1 MAKADTQ
8 RDQTVE
14 YRPSG
19 SSGFFM
25 PPRGIAERDPSR
37 PLSERARLVRIELHD
52 ISTRPRKG
60 GGTWEI
66 RIGYV
71 QDKLDISEPQW
82 RAARRELEAAGYYL
96 AVRLHGADG
105 KWDWR
110 HVGFEAAQTPEQLDE
125 IKAEIRLQW
134 AEERKERWKAQ
145 ASVRGAGGR
154 TRPPPGEP
162 AQPGP
167 EASA

>member
-1 MAKADTQ
+1 MAKDNKSQ

-19 SSGFFM
+19 GAGFFM
-25 PPRGIAERDPSR
+25 PRRGIAEYDRER
-37 PLSERARLVRIELHD
+37 PLRERARLIRIELHD
-52 ISTRPRKG
+52 LSSRLTKDGKR
-60 GGTWEI
+60 WEI
-66 RIGYV
+66 RISYV
-71 QDKLDISEPQW
+71 QDRLHISEPQW
-82 RAARRELEAAGYYL
+82 RAGRRELEAAGYYL
-96 AVRLHGADG
+96 AVRLNGDDG
-105 KWDWR
+105 KWVWR
-110 HVGFEAAQTPEQLDE
+110 HVAFEEPQTPEQLAE
-125 IKAEIRLQW
+125 MKAEIRRQW
-134 AEERKERWKAQ
+134 AEQRRQAR

>member
-1 MAKADTQ
+1 MAKAKANQTQ

-19 SSGFFM
+19 SAGFFQ
-25 PPRGIAERDPSR
+25 PPRGIAEHDPRR

-52 ISTRPRKG
+52 ISSRPRK

-71 QDKLDISEPQW
+71 QDQMALSEPQW

-105 KWDWR
+105 KWEWR
-110 HVGFEAAQTPEQLDE
+110 HLAFEDSQTPEQLAE
-125 IKAEIRLQW
+125 IEAEIRREW
-134 AEERKERWKAQ
+134 AEERWRARALARVQ
-145 ASVRGAGGR
+145 GAR
-154 TRPPPGEP
+154 TPPLGEP
-162 AQPGP
+162 AKPGAEP
-167 EASA
+167 SA